1 MKHCHSIL
9 FSISL
14 GTGRKDQM
22 PSYHE
27 GDGETHEE

>member
-14 GTGRKDQM
+14 GTSGKDQM
-22 PSYHE
+22 PSHYE
-27 GDGETHEE
+27 GDGQTHEE